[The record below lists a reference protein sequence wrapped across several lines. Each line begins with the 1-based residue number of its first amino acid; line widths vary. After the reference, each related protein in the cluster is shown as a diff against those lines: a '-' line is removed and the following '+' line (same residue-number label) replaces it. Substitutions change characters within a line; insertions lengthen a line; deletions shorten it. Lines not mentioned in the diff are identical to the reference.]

1 MTVHHAGIDVEWLG
15 YATLRFAGAETVVY
29 TDPGRYGVLTGEWE
43 PDTEG
48 VGHPPAR
55 DYRPEDGDLVCLS
68 HVHHYDPE
76 AIERVAA
83 TDATLV
89 AYEGIDDGVRDRD
102 LPPLDELPVD
112 VVRVGDKAATTVDGT
127 PLWTTPA
134 YNLPDGPHTRPDGTP
149 YHPKGFGCGFLAD
162 VDGVR
167 VYWPGDTDALPAH
180 DHVDV
185 EVFCPP
191 IGPRFTMDRHEAAA
205 VAARMRPDLVVPV
218 HYNTFST
225 LETDSRAF
233 AADVAEAGVPV
244 ALDES

>member
-112 VVRVGDKAATTVDGT
+112 VVRVGDKSYESVARHAG
-127 PLWTTPA
+127 
-134 YNLPDGPHTRPDGTP
+134 
-149 YHPKGFGCGFLAD
+149 AD
-162 VDGVR
+162 AVIIPEVAGGER
-167 VYWPGDTDALPAH
+167 V
-180 DHVDV
+180 
-185 EVFCPP
+185 
-191 IGPRFTMDRHEAAA
+191 
-205 VAARMRPDLVVPV
+205 
-218 HYNTFST
+218 
-225 LETDSRAF
+225 
-233 AADVAEAGVPV
+233 
-244 ALDES
+244 LDQW